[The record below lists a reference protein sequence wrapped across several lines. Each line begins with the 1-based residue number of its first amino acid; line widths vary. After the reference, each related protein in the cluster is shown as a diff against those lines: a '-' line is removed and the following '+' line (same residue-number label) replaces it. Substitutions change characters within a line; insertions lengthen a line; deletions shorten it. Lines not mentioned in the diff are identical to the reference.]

1 MKRLLCLVT
10 GLALLVASGALA
22 ADAVKIGLM
31 GPMTGSWA
39 SEGQEMK
46 QVVGLLADELNQQGG
61 VLGRK
66 VEIISED
73 DAGDPRQASLA
84 ANRLATQGIV
94 SVIGTWS
101 FAISALHLSIM
112 MSQVISSVTSASSVK
127 LPFSNLKSLL

>member
-61 VLGRK
+61 VLG
-66 VEIISED
+66 
-73 DAGDPRQASLA
+73 
-84 ANRLATQGIV
+84 
-94 SVIGTWS
+94 
-101 FAISALHLSIM
+101 
-112 MSQVISSVTSASSVK
+112 
-127 LPFSNLKSLL
+127 

>member
-10 GLALLVASGALA
+10 GLGLLLASGAFA

-31 GPMTGSWA
+31 GPMTGAWA
-39 SEGQEMK
+39 SEGQEMR

-84 ANRLATQGIV
+84 ANR
-94 SVIGTWS
+94 
-101 FAISALHLSIM
+101 
-112 MSQVISSVTSASSVK
+112 
-127 LPFSNLKSLL
+127 

>member
-10 GLALLVASGALA
+10 GLALLVTSGALA

-84 ANRLATQGIV
+84 ANR
-94 SVIGTWS
+94 
-101 FAISALHLSIM
+101 
-112 MSQVISSVTSASSVK
+112 ASSRNAAGIAGQGWPLTGSKGV
-127 LPFSNLKSLL
+127 